1 MLNEQSPL
9 TVEEEE
15 IELQIQSIEMIME
28 IEEIIDKNGKIY
40 GKTL

>member
-1 MLNEQSPL
+1 MFNEQSPL
-9 TVEEEE
+9 TVEEE

>member
-1 MLNEQSPL
+1 MLNEQQPL
-9 TVEEEE
+9 TIEEE
-15 IELQIQSIEMIME
+15 IELQIQSVKLIME